1 MYKGNG
7 SIKDGILYAIYHK
20 CPYTME
26 RVMEILRFD
35 MHQDYE
41 DSIAILTKIAQCDR
55 VIIEDLLAEDTA

>member
-1 MYKGNG
+1 MYKGKG
-7 SIKDGILYAIYHK
+7 SIKDGVLYAINRK

-26 RVMEILRFD
+26 RVMEILRFN

-55 VIIEDLLAEDTA
+55 VVIEDLLEVNTQ